1 MVNDAPF
8 VRQAEV
14 CIVWSSF
21 LSFGWQL
28 QGCDVP
34 FVCSRHLGGEARIC
48 RWIGAT
54 VPWSFEQHMLN
65 HPSGAMAQPLGHPFV
80 CSWRERL
87 TQHARHRKRRGFG
100 RPASAAARTSQFAH
114 LDQLHINV
122 CEDAQNVACTTGGR
136 C

>member
-34 FVCSRHLGGEARIC
+34 FVCCRHLAGEARIC

-87 TQHARHRKRRGFG
+87 TQHARHRSDA
-100 RPASAAARTSQFAH
+100 ASAGQRAPPLAPLSLHTSTSF
-114 LDQLHINV
+114 I
-122 CEDAQNVACTTGGR
+122 
-136 C
+136 